1 MIEFQNVIKKYGN
14 GTVAL
19 DDVSFSI
26 EKGAFVY
33 LVGPT
38 GSGKTTIFRLI
49 IRDLLPTS
57 GDILLDEW
65 SVVNLP
71 KNKIPTL
78 RRKVG
83 TVFQDLKL
91 LIDRTVL
98 ENVILPLEFSGVPDK
113 QAQSRAIEL
122 INSVG
127 LEGMGNKFPQQLSG
141 GEKQRVAV
149 ARALIFEPPILLA
162 DEPTGNLDTATSLQ
176 IIELFE
182 KLNKER
188 GTTILMATHNSELIE
203 KTKKRVIALKS
214 AKIDKDTPAANE

>member
-1 MIEFQNVIKKYGN
+1 MIEFRNIVKKYGN
-14 GTVAL
+14 GTMAL
-19 DDVSFSI
+19 DDVSFSV
-26 EKGAFVY
+26 EKGTFVY

-65 SVVNLP
+65 SIVNLP
-71 KNKIPTL
+71 KNKIPLL

-91 LIDRTVL
+91 LVDRTVL
-98 ENVILPLEFSGVPDK
+98 ENVILPLEFSGVADK
-113 QAQSRAIEL
+113 EARERALQL
-122 INSVG
+122 ISLVG
-127 LEGMGNKFPQQLSG
+127 LEGMDNKFPNQLSG

-162 DEPTGNLDTATSLQ
+162 DEPTGNLDTVTSMQ
-176 IIELFE
+176 IIEMFE
-182 KLNKER
+182 KLNKEH
-188 GTTILMATHNSELIE
+188 GTTILMATHNNALIE

-214 AKIDKDTPAANE
+214 GKIESDTSARQ